1 MIHDGTPRAIAAE
14 RILMRSAAAD
24 VDFIPADIRRF
35 LRFHPEATSPLHAVD
50 RVGTYGSLH
59 LAEVR

>member
-1 MIHDGTPRAIAAE
+1 
-14 RILMRSAAAD
+14 MRSAAAD
-24 VDFIPADIRRF
+24 VDFIPAEVRRF